1 MARFGGAAG
10 SQHAAAADIS
20 VARSEPLPRSGE
32 QRRGKAFKLGPL
44 YPSETEVHEAV
55 AQLFEIALM
64 PGVEWTCFPAGNLK
78 LAPDQTAKLTRL
90 GLKRGWPDFQILYAG
105 VFHGI
110 ELKRHGGKL
119 SVGRFVRT
127 RRGATRWIEG
137 QAEVLPRLETA
148 GAKIAICETLQEVI
162 NALRL
167 WRIPV
172 RGGIL

>member
-10 SQHAAAADIS
+10 SQRAAAVDIS
-20 VARSEPLPRSGE
+20 VARSVPLARSGE
-32 QRRGKAFKLGPL
+32 QKRKAFKLGPL
-44 YPSETEVHEAV
+44 YPTETEVHEAV
-55 AQLFEIALM
+55 VQLLEIALM
-64 PGVEWTCFPAGNLK
+64 PGVEWTCFPAGHLK
-78 LAPDQTAKLTRL
+78 LSPDQAAKLARM
-90 GLKRGWPDFQILYAG
+90 GLRRGWPDFQILHAG
-105 VFHGI
+105 TFHGI
-110 ELKRHGGKL
+110 ELKKRGGKL

-137 QAEVLPRLETA
+137 QAEVLPRLATA

-162 NALRL
+162 DALRL